1 MRKLTISGK
10 VYILGQEALK
20 GQLTSEQIHGALN
33 FPKMQRNIARISAL
47 ASKMGQ
53 IKNVK
58 AYYYPN

>member
-20 GQLTSEQIHGALN
+20 GQLTTEQIHGALN
-33 FPKMQRNIARISAL
+33 IPKMQQNIARISAL

-53 IKNVK
+53 IKKKQKKLN
-58 AYYYPN
+58 

>member
-1 MRKLTISGK
+1 M
-10 VYILGQEALK
+10 LGQEALK

-33 FPKMQRNIARISAL
+33 FPKMQRNIAWISAL

-58 AYYYPN
+58 AHYHHN